1 MIQISL
7 LPPFQMNLSI
17 YLAQLFG
24 LLYTVIGVGMLL
36 NAKQYKRLLDD
47 MEKNTTLIF
56 LGGASSLA
64 VGFTIATFHN
74 LWVADWR
81 VIVTILGWMA
91 LVKGFL
97 LLTAPNVILQQSR
110 IKKSQMP
117 TIGMFVV
124 SMGLVLS
131 YFGFVA

>member
-1 MIQISL
+1 
-7 LPPFQMNLSI
+7 MNLSV

-36 NAKQYKRLLDD
+36 NAKAYKRLLDD
-47 MEKNTTLIF
+47 MEKNTTLLF
-56 LGGASSLA
+56 LGGTSSLA

-74 LWVADWR
+74 IWVTDWR
-81 VIVTILGWMA
+81 VIITIFGWMA

-97 LLTAPNVILQQSR
+97 LLTAPDVMLKFTR
-110 IKKSQMP
+110 IKNSQMP
-117 TIGMFVV
+117 AIGIFVIA
-124 SMGLVLS
+124 MGLVLS